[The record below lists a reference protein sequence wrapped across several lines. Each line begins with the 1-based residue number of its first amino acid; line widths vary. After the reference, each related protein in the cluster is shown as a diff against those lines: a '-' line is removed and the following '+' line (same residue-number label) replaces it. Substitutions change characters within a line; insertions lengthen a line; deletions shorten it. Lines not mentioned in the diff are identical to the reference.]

1 MILYR
6 LAKDTYLFVDR
17 HNRQLAPST
26 KQLKHVLTMID
37 VNISLEDF
45 LIIFDG
51 INTQLEEGKEKIIAF
66 LLVI

>member
-6 LAKDTYLFVDR
+6 LGKDTYLFVDR